1 MAINLHLTIKNMK
14 NFCYPTCTLFAA
26 IFALSL
32 FTSCI
37 NQISDDSESD
47 EPVMVHVSFS
57 GFNLSYDEDDAATR
71 SVVSASNADVNRI
84 ALSVFDSN
92 NALVYSTTRNSSIDT
107 EDFDQISCSLVPG
120 NYTFVAVAHKATA
133 DGDEA
138 AVITSLT
145 EATINTAKLS
155 KTFAVVNSSVTVDAE
170 ETNNVTLAFGKRI
183 SSQFQLLMTD
193 DTPAEVAVC
202 EIILNPS
209 AATTTAYKLNPATG
223 KALNTHQYKL
233 VVNLSELGYNNLKGK
248 TIGVHCLVT
257 EEEQNMDVT
266 INMKNSSDAIVKTL
280 TLHDVP
286 MAPHRVTQAKGNFFH
301 TSAGTS
307 FTFDTED
314 DQLHLINF

>member
-14 NFCYPTCTLFAA
+14 NFCYSKSTLFAA

-57 GFNLSYDEDDAATR
+57 GFNLSYDEDDVSTR
-71 SVVSASNADVNRI
+71 SVASASSAEVSRI

-92 NALVYSTTRNSSIDT
+92 NDLVYNATRNSSINT
-107 EDFDQISCSLVPG
+107 EDFDQISCPLVPG

-138 AVITSLT
+138 AVITSPT

-209 AATTTAYKLNPATG
+209 ASTTTAYKLNPTTG
-223 KALNTHQYKL
+223 KALSTHQYKL
-233 VVNLSELGYNNLKGK
+233 VVNLSELGYNNLKN
-248 TIGVHCLVT
+248 TSIGVHCLVT

-307 FTFDTED
+307 FTFDTEND
-314 DQLHLINF
+314 PLHTINF

>member
-1 MAINLHLTIKNMK
+1 MANYLHITIKNMK
-14 NFCYPTCTLFAA
+14 NFCYSTFTLFAA
-26 IFALSL
+26 ILALSF

-57 GFNLSYDEDDAATR
+57 GFNLSYDEDDASTR
-71 SVVSASNADVNRI
+71 SAVSASNAKVDRI

-92 NALVYSTTRNSSIDT
+92 NDLVYNATRNSSINT

-133 DGDEA
+133 DGDKA
-138 AVITSLT
+138 AVITSST

-155 KTFAVVNSSVTVDAE
+155 RTFAVVNNSVTVDAE

-183 SSQFQLLMTD
+183 SSQFQLVMTD
-193 DTPAEVAVC
+193 DTPDEVAFC

-209 AATTTAYKLNPATG
+209 ASTTTAYKLNPTTG
-223 KALNTHQYKL
+223 KALEAHQYKF
-233 VVNLSELGYNNLKGK
+233 VVTLSTLDNRNLKDQS
-248 TIGVHCLVT
+248 IGVHCLVT
-257 EEEQNMDVT
+257 EDEQNMDVT
-266 INMKNSSDAIVKTL
+266 INMKNGSGGVLKTL
-280 TLHDVP
+280 TLNNVP
-286 MAPHRVTQAKGNFFH
+286 MAPHRVTRATGNFFH
-301 TSAGTS
+301 SSAGTS

>member
-1 MAINLHLTIKNMK
+1 MGNYLHITLKNMK

-26 IFALSL
+26 FFALSL

-57 GFNLSYDEDDAATR
+57 GFNLSYDEDDASTR
-71 SVVSASNADVNRI
+71 SVASASSADVSRI

-92 NALVYSTTRNSSIDT
+92 NDLVYNATRNSSINT
-107 EDFDQISCSLVPG
+107 EDFDQISCPLVPG
-120 NYTFVAVAHKATA
+120 NYTFVAVAHKATS

-138 AVITSLT
+138 AVITSPT

-155 KTFAVVNSSVTVDAE
+155 KTYAVVNSSVTVDAE
-170 ETNNVTLAFGKRI
+170 ATNNVTLAFGKRI
-183 SSQFQLLMTD
+183 SSQFQLVMTD
-193 DTPAEVAVC
+193 DTPAAVAVC

-209 AATTTAYKLNPATG
+209 ASTTTAYKLNPTTG
-223 KALNTHQYKL
+223 KALSTHQYKL
-233 VVNLSELGYNNLKGK
+233 VVNLSELGYNNLKN
-248 TIGVHCLVT
+248 TSIGVHCLVT
-257 EEEQNMDVT
+257 QDTQNMDVT
-266 INMKNSSDAIVKTL
+266 INMKNSSDAVLKTL
-280 TLHDVP
+280 TLKDVP

-307 FTFDTED
+307 FTFDTEND
-314 DQLHLINF
+314 PLHTINF

>member
-1 MAINLHLTIKNMK
+1 MK

-57 GFNLSYDEDDAATR
+57 GFNLSYDEDDVSTR
-71 SVVSASNADVNRI
+71 SVASASNANVDRI

-92 NALVYSTTRNSSIDT
+92 NALVYNTTRNSSINT
-107 EDFDQISCSLVPG
+107 EDFDQISCPLVPG

-138 AVITSLT
+138 AVITSST

-155 KTFAVVNSSVTVDAE
+155 RTFAVVNNSVTVDAE

-183 SSQFQLLMTD
+183 SSQFQLVMTD

-209 AATTTAYKLNPATG
+209 ASTTTAYKLNPTTG
-223 KALNTHQYKL
+223 KALSTHQYKL
-233 VVNLSELGYNNLKGK
+233 VVNLSELGYNNLKN
-248 TIGVHCLVT
+248 TSIGVHCLVT

-301 TSAGTS
+301 TSVGTS
-307 FTFDTED
+307 FTFDTEND
-314 DQLHLINF
+314 PLHTINF

>member
-26 IFALSL
+26 ILALSL

-57 GFNLSYDEDDAATR
+57 GFNLSYDEDDVSTR
-71 SVVSASNADVNRI
+71 SVASASSAEVSRI

-92 NALVYSTTRNSSIDT
+92 NDLVYNATRNSSINT
-107 EDFDQISCSLVPG
+107 EDFDQISCPLVPG

-138 AVITSLT
+138 AVITSPT

-155 KTFAVVNSSVTVDAE
+155 KTFAVVNNSVTVDAE
-170 ETNNVTLAFGKRI
+170 ATNNVTLAFGKRI

-209 AATTTAYKLNPATG
+209 EATTTAYKLNPTTG

-266 INMKNSSDAIVKTL
+266 INMKDGSDAVLKTL

-307 FTFDTED
+307 FTFDTEND
-314 DQLHLINF
+314 PLHTINF

>member
-14 NFCYPTCTLFAA
+14 NFCYSKSTLFAA

-57 GFNLSYDEDDAATR
+57 GFNLSYDEDDVSTR
-71 SVVSASNADVNRI
+71 SVASASSAEVSRI

-92 NALVYSTTRNSSIDT
+92 NDLVYNATRNSSINT
-107 EDFDQISCSLVPG
+107 EDFDQISCPLVPG
-120 NYTFVAVAHKATA
+120 NYTFVAVAHKATS
-133 DGDEA
+133 DGDQA
-138 AVITSLT
+138 AVITSPT

-170 ETNNVTLAFGKRI
+170 ATNNVTLAFGKRI

-209 AATTTAYKLNPATG
+209 EATTTAYKLNPTTG

-266 INMKNSSDAIVKTL
+266 INMKDGSDAVLKTL

-307 FTFDTED
+307 FTFDTEND
-314 DQLHLINF
+314 PLHTINF

>member
-138 AVITSLT
+138 AVITSPT
-145 EATINTAKLS
+145 VATINTAKLS

-209 AATTTAYKLNPATG
+209 ASTTTAYKLNPATG

-233 VVNLSELGYNNLKGK
+233 VVTLSTLDNRNLKNQS
-248 TIGVHCLVT
+248 IGVHCLVT

-266 INMKNSSDAIVKTL
+266 INMKDGSDAVLKTL
-280 TLHDVP
+280 TLNNVP

-307 FTFDTED
+307 FTFDTEND
-314 DQLHLINF
+314 PLHTINF

>member
-14 NFCYPTCTLFAA
+14 NFCYSKSTLFAA

-57 GFNLSYDEDDAATR
+57 GFNLSYDEDDVSTR
-71 SVVSASNADVNRI
+71 SVASASSADVSRI

-92 NALVYSTTRNSSIDT
+92 NDLVYNATRNSSINT
-107 EDFDQISCSLVPG
+107 EDFDQISCPLVPG

-138 AVITSLT
+138 AVITSST

-155 KTFAVVNSSVTVDAE
+155 RTFAVVNNSVTVDAE

-183 SSQFQLLMTD
+183 SSQFQLVMTD

-209 AATTTAYKLNPATG
+209 ASTTTAYKLNPTTG
-223 KALNTHQYKL
+223 KALSTHQYKL
-233 VVNLSELGYNNLKGK
+233 VVNLSELGYNNLKN
-248 TIGVHCLVT
+248 TSIGVHCLVT
-257 EEEQNMDVT
+257 EEEQNMDVR

-301 TSAGTS
+301 TSVGTS
-307 FTFDTED
+307 FTFDTEND
-314 DQLHLINF
+314 PLHTINF

>member
-1 MAINLHLTIKNMK
+1 
-14 NFCYPTCTLFAA
+14 
-26 IFALSL
+26 
-32 FTSCI
+32 
-37 NQISDDSESD
+37 
-47 EPVMVHVSFS
+47 MVHVSFS
-57 GFNLSYDEDDAATR
+57 GFNLSYDEDDVSTR
-71 SVVSASNADVNRI
+71 SVASASSAEVSRI

-92 NALVYSTTRNSSIDT
+92 NDLVYNATRNSSINT
-107 EDFDQISCSLVPG
+107 EDFDQISCPLVPG
-120 NYTFVAVAHKATA
+120 NYTFVAVAHKATS

-138 AVITSLT
+138 AVITSPT

-170 ETNNVTLAFGKRI
+170 ATNNVTLAFGKRI

-209 AATTTAYKLNPATG
+209 ASTTTAYKLNPATG

-233 VVNLSELGYNNLKGK
+233 VVTLSTLDNRNLKNQS
-248 TIGVHCLVT
+248 IGVHCLVT

-286 MAPHRVTQAKGNFFH
+286 MAPHRVTRATGNFFH
-301 TSAGTS
+301 SSAGTS
-307 FTFDTED
+307 FTFDKED
-314 DQLHLINF
+314 DPLHTINF

>member
-1 MAINLHLTIKNMK
+1 MGNYLHITLKNMK

-57 GFNLSYDEDDAATR
+57 GFNLSYDEDDVSTR
-71 SVVSASNADVNRI
+71 SVASASSADVSRI

-92 NALVYSTTRNSSIDT
+92 NDLVYNATRNSSINT
-107 EDFDQISCSLVPG
+107 EDFDQISCPLVPG
-120 NYTFVAVAHKATA
+120 NYTFVAVAHKATS
-133 DGDEA
+133 DGDQA
-138 AVITSLT
+138 AVITSPT

-183 SSQFQLLMTD
+183 SSQFQLVMTD

-209 AATTTAYKLNPATG
+209 ASTTTAYKLNPTTG
-223 KALNTHQYKL
+223 KALSTHQYKL
-233 VVNLSELGYNNLKGK
+233 VVNLSELGYNNLKN
-248 TIGVHCLVT
+248 TSIGVHCLVT

-307 FTFDTED
+307 FTFDTEND
-314 DQLHLINF
+314 PLHTINF

>member
-26 IFALSL
+26 ILALSL

-57 GFNLSYDEDDAATR
+57 GFNLSYDEDDVSTR
-71 SVVSASNADVNRI
+71 SVASASSAEVSRI

-92 NALVYSTTRNSSIDT
+92 NDLVYNATRNSSINT
-107 EDFDQISCSLVPG
+107 EDFDQISCPLVPG

-138 AVITSLT
+138 AVITSPT

-155 KTFAVVNSSVTVDAE
+155 KTFAVVNNSVTVDAE
-170 ETNNVTLAFGKRI
+170 ATNNVTLAFGKRI

-193 DTPAEVAVC
+193 DTPDEVAVC

-209 AATTTAYKLNPATG
+209 ASTTTAYKLNPTTG
-223 KALNTHQYKL
+223 KALSTHQYKL
-233 VVNLSELGYNNLKGK
+233 VVNLSELGYNNLKN
-248 TIGVHCLVT
+248 TSIGVHCLVT

-266 INMKNSSDAIVKTL
+266 INMKDGSDAVLKTL

-307 FTFDTED
+307 FTFDTEND
-314 DQLHLINF
+314 PLHTINF